1 MNSHAKH
8 TVSAQMSKIDSLNT
22 FTTSV
27 KCITPLNIFFLFYAH
42 FQISF
47 KFDQCVYRSRVS
59 SRDQWNF
66 RIFRVTNNI
75 FVKGIYNCL
84 NTLVELCISYTFFLL
99 LLFLPLLFQPRDDS
113 LRIRMQIPLLFTLC
127 FSASRVSYTGRS
139 RAAILKFALRARHS
153 PPRRDSNR

>member
-8 TVSAQMSKIDSLNT
+8 TVSVKMLKIDSLNT

-47 KFDQCVYRSRVS
+47 RFDQCVYRNRVS

-66 RIFRVTNNI
+66 RIFRITNNI

-99 LLFLPLLFQPRDDS
+99 LVFRSSCFYHFYSNLATIHFVSECKSHYFLPFVSPRAVS
-113 LRIRMQIPLLFTLC
+113 LTL
-127 FSASRVSYTGRS
+127 
-139 RAAILKFALRARHS
+139 AAQEQRF
-153 PPRRDSNR
+153 